1 MAIAQITVEAVWA
14 VVLTLLQWEVTRI
27 VVGVAVSLWVVGA
40 IFDFLDD
47 HGMAGQLR
55 SDAAKGRA
63 DRASIAQTLQ
73 DLEDAEFHKMYGG
86 GS

>member
-1 MAIAQITVEAVWA
+1 MNIAQITVEAVWDM
-14 VVLTLLQWEVTRI
+14 VLLFLEWDITVI
-27 VVGVAVSLWVVGA
+27 VVGVAVALWVVGQ

-55 SDAAKGRA
+55 SDAGKGRSE
-63 DRASIAQTLQ
+63 RASIAQTLQ
-73 DLEDAEFHKMYGG
+73 DLEDAEFHNMYGR